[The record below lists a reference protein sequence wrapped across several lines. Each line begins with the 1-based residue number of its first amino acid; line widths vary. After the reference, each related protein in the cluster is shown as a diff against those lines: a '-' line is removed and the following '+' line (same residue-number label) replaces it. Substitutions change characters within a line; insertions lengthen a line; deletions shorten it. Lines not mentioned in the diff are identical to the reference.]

1 MLLQYASKLAD
12 SIKIE
17 RKTMYSFE
25 PNEEQ
30 QMLMDAVN
38 KYAENDLRASAHEN
52 EENKSLPSKLINKGW
67 EIGLLQASI
76 PEAYGG
82 FGERSAVT
90 NVLALEEM
98 AYGDLATALA
108 VQTPALFATPILLCG
123 SEDQKKNYLPK
134 IISGQ
139 WSPYTAALIEMS
151 FDFDPNALKT
161 TAEKSSDKIK
171 LNGVKAFV
179 PYAKEAQE
187 ILVYAN
193 LDGVTQGFIV
203 PKNAEG
209 LIISEEREKLMGL
222 NALPMY
228 KIELQDVTIPL
239 ANQLGGASG
248 HDFELILASMRIASA
263 SAALGVANSA
273 FEYAKNYAKEREAF
287 GVKIA
292 QKQAVAFMLAEMR
305 TEIEAMRLLTWEAAW
320 KMDNHK
326 EDFCVS
332 AYLAHT
338 GCVDMA
344 MMVTDRAVQIYG
356 GHGYIRENP
365 VELLMRN
372 ARGFA
377 MLLGLAIV

>member
-1 MLLQYASKLAD
+1 
-12 SIKIE
+12 
-17 RKTMYSFE
+17 MYSFE

-30 QMLMDAVN
+30 QMLIDAVG
-38 KYAENDLRASAHEN
+38 KYAENDLRPNAHEA
-52 EENKSLPSKLINKGW
+52 EESKSLSNKLINKGW

-76 PEAYGG
+76 PESYGG

-98 AYGDLATALA
+98 AYGDLASALA
-108 VQTPALFATPILLCG
+108 VQTPSLFATPILLAG
-123 SEDQKKNYLPK
+123 NEEQKKKYLPK
-134 IISGQ
+134 IISGE

-151 FDFDPNALKT
+151 FDFDPQALKT
-161 TAEKSSDKIK
+161 TAEKTSDKIK
-171 LNGVKAFV
+171 LNGAKSFV
-179 PYAKEAQE
+179 AYAKEAHE

-193 LDGVTQGFIV
+193 LNGVTQGFIV
-203 PKNAEG
+203 PKNVEG

-228 KIELQDVTIPL
+228 KIELHDVMIPL
-239 ANQLGGASG
+239 ENQLGGASG
-248 HDFELILASMRIASA
+248 HDFELILASLRLGSA
-263 SAALGVANSA
+263 SAALGVAKSS
-273 FEYAKNYAKEREAF
+273 FEYAKNYAKERDAF

-320 KMDNHK
+320 KLDNNK
-326 EDFCVS
+326 EDICVA

-338 GCVDMA
+338 GAVDMA
-344 MMVTDRAVQIYG
+344 MMVTDRGVQIYG

-372 ARGFA
+372 GRGFA
-377 MLLGLAIV
+377 MLLGLVIV